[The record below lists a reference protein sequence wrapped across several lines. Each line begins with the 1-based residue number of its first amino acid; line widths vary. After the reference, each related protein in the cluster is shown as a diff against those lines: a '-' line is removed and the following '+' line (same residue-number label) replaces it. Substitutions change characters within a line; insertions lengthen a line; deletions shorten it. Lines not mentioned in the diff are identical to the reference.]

1 MTFVNIFE
9 HKIMADVPT
18 RALDLATPSTR
29 GNSFITDI
37 AVHFLL
43 DGDPWLPTA
52 AWVRMLVALDLPAAT
67 ARTSLH
73 RMDKGG
79 YLDRASQAGVP
90 GYAMSERWIQFVRSA
105 QTLPAP
111 DVEAQ
116 TRWALVTFSIPETQ
130 RDRRHTLRSLLERSG
145 MAPLGNGTW
154 IGPEV
159 VVPALDQILQTA
171 GLRGYVDCFLA
182 ENSGFRDDDVA
193 LARRCWDLDT
203 LQREFAA
210 FEADAD
216 AQLARHHMTDEEAFV
231 TVVTMHNSWRRL
243 DTRAPKLP
251 ARLLPAGGSRPASKA
266 ALDRLLTS
274 RLPAARSWVAA
285 LRV

>member
-1 MTFVNIFE
+1 MGD
-9 HKIMADVPT
+9 MST

-37 AVHFLL
+37 AVLFLL
-43 DGDPWLPTA
+43 DSDPWLPTA

-79 YLDRASQAGVP
+79 YLDRTSHAGVP
-90 GYAMSERWIQFVRSA
+90 GYAMSERWREFVHSA
-105 QTLPAP
+105 QTLPQP
-111 DVEAQ
+111 DVETQ

-130 RDRRHTLRSLLERSG
+130 RDLRHTLRSLLERSS

-159 VVPALDQILQTA
+159 VVPALEQLVQTL
-171 GLRGYVDCFLA
+171 GLSGYVDCFLA
-182 ENSGFRDDDVA
+182 ENRAFRDDDVA

-203 LQREFAA
+203 LQRNFAA

-216 AQLARHHMTDEEAFV
+216 VQLARPDVTDDEAFV
-231 TVVTMHNSWRRL
+231 TVVTMHNAWRRL
-243 DTRAPKLP
+243 ETRAPALP
-251 ARLLPAGGSRPASKA
+251 ARMLPAGGSRPASEA
-266 ALDRLLTS
+266 ALDRLLTA
-274 RLPAARSWVAA
+274 RLPAARFWVAS